1 MKYSFMYEVTL
12 RGIGNWA
19 PNVSIEI
26 GLTIHNLPNF
36 VPYKQI
42 LNQVTLKV
50 VSYHTSMIEFIYFL
64 SSPVTFD

>member
-42 LNQVTLKV
+42 LNQVTLKEV
-50 VSYHTSMIEFIYFL
+50 NWENRMMPKKEKYNF
-64 SSPVTFD
+64 